1 LTGRAAFF
9 LIASLVLSGAL
20 SCAHA
25 DAPEQTFEAACK
37 AYDQGR
43 WDEAAEG
50 FRGLLRFGIADWRL
64 EYNLANTEFKRGHLG
79 EAILHYERARRLN
92 PADPEVAGN
101 LAIARSKI
109 HDVVEEE
116 DAAGALRVVRS
127 LQDRMGVSAQAVVFL
142 VGVWL
147 VSGIVAW
154 CGSRPKGF
162 TAAWG
167 WTLTATLLVTGLAF
181 LSWRATWSRLEGT
194 PRAVILKASV
204 DALAGPALNNAT
216 LFTLHEGTTVRV
228 QSEREGWLQVTLP
241 NSLSGWVVR
250 DAADRI

>member
-1 LTGRAAFF
+1 MTRRVFRGLLAGV
-9 LIASLVLSGAL
+9 LLCGASWLVKAES
-20 SCAHA
+20 
-25 DAPEQTFEAACK
+25 PEQTFETACK

-43 WDEAAEG
+43 WDDAAEG
-50 FRGLLRFGIADWRL
+50 FRGLLRYGLADWRL
-64 EYNLANTEFKRGHLG
+64 EYNLANTEYKRGHLG

-92 PADPEVAGN
+92 PADPEVSGN

-109 HDVVEEE
+109 HDVIEEE
-116 DAAGALRVVRS
+116 DAAGALRSVRAA
-127 LQDRMGVSAQAVVFL
+127 QDRLGVNAQAWLFL
-142 VGVWL
+142 GGVW
-147 VSGIVAW
+147 VVAGIITW

-162 TAAWG
+162 TPAWG
-167 WTLTATLLVTGLAF
+167 WTLTTTLFVTGLAF

-204 DALAGPALNNAT
+204 DALAGPAVNNAT
-216 LFTLHEGTTVRV
+216 LFTLHEGTTVRI

-241 NSLSGWVVR
+241 NSLSGWVLR

>member
-1 LTGRAAFF
+1 MTRRLLRILVAGVVLCGAGGR
-9 LIASLVLSGAL
+9 V
-20 SCAHA
+20 HA
-25 DAPEQTFEAACK
+25 ESPEQTFETACK

-43 WDEAAEG
+43 WDDAAEG
-50 FRGLLRFGIADWRL
+50 FRGLLRYGLADWRL
-64 EYNLANTEFKRGHLG
+64 EYNLANTEYKRGHLG

-92 PADPEVAGN
+92 PADLEVSGN

-109 HDVVEEE
+109 HDVIEEE
-116 DAAGALRVVRS
+116 DSAGALRSVRAA
-127 LQDRMGVSAQAVVFL
+127 QDRLGVDAQALMFL
-142 VGVWL
+142 AGVWL
-147 VSGIVAW
+147 VAGIVTW
-154 CGSRPKGF
+154 CGSRPRGF
-162 TAAWG
+162 TPAWG
-167 WTLTATLLVTGLAF
+167 WTLAATMCVTGLAF

-241 NSLSGWVVR
+241 NSLSGWVLR